1 MRLLLTTARGKSP
14 ASHRDRRGARLTRR
28 EEGEYREYSTD
39 EQRSQPGCIV
49 GRMQRDF
56 CHVLLVTILL
66 AVMPVLAEGPVPVPA
81 EGPVPVPAEGPLLP
95 YEPSGQVDDTIRI
108 WGHGAYGKRLA
119 FVEGLV
125 GHWEEAFRKHQPG
138 IEFDNRL
145 HGTASAIGALY
156 TGVADLALLGRE
168 IWPPEVE
175 AFSEVFG
182 YPPTGIEVMT
192 GSFNVRN
199 RGYAIVI
206 FVHKDNPI
214 EGLTLAQLD
223 AIFSV
228 GRLRGHPP
236 VDNWADLGVGGD
248 WADQPVRL
256 YGLPIARGFAV
267 YLEDRVFLGG
277 RKWNPSLREYPDDP
291 NSVSID
297 TDGANRQ
304 LADLAQDP
312 YGIGYAGLVYH
323 HPGVK
328 AVALAETPQ
337 MPAVHASEETVRD
350 RSYPLTR
357 VITAY
362 VNKPPEQEMDAKT
375 TEFVRFILS
384 SEGQAIVEESGAGY
398 LSLLPEFASR
408 ELNKLEEFRPEE

>member
-56 CHVLLVTILL
+56 CHVLLVPILL
-66 AVMPVLAEGPVPVPA
+66 AAMPVLAEGPVPVPA
-81 EGPVPVPAEGPLLP
+81 EGPLEP
-95 YEPSGQVDDTIRI
+95 YEPSRQVDGTIGI

-156 TGVADLALLGRE
+156 TGVGDLALLGRE

-199 RGYAIVI
+199 RGYAIVV

-214 EGLTLAQLD
+214 KGLTLAQLD
-223 AIFSV
+223 AIFSAD
-228 GRLRGHPP
+228 RLRGYPP

-398 LSLLPEFASR
+398 LSLLPEFARR